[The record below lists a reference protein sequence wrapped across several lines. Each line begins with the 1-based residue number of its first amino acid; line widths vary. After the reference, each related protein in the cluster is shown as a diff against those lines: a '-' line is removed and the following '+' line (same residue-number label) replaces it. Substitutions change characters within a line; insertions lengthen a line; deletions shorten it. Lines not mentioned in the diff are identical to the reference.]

1 MITLSDAQ
9 WATSAIISMEAEYL
23 VSLMSPKDMGE
34 TPSDIDP
41 ANHLK
46 LEMDDIVVPAPGYI
60 CPCEDHVY
68 RLLELGDQLD
78 GGSEVVVHCLMGMS
92 RSTAAVMILLAQHN
106 PGREAEIAEMVFRE
120 APKAHPNSLLLQ
132 LGDRALGCDGALV
145 QAIQARPQAV
155 PKAQPIHSSSLN
167 SFASFPLYLDG
178 A

>member
-9 WATSAIISMEAEYL
+9 WATSAIVSMEAEYL

-34 TPSDIDP
+34 TPANIDP

-46 LEMDDIVVPAPGYI
+46 LEMDDIEAPAAGYI
-60 CPCEDHVY
+60 CPCEEHIY

-92 RSTAAVMILLAQHN
+92 RSTAAVMILLAQKN
-106 PGREAEIAEMVFRE
+106 PGREAEIAEIVLRE
-120 APKAHPNSLLLQ
+120 APKAHPNSLLMQ

-145 QAIQARPQAV
+145 SSIQASRQPTA
-155 PKAQPIHSSSLN
+155 KAQPRHSGSLN

-178 A
+178 V

>member
-41 ANHLK
+41 AKHLK
-46 LEMDDIVVPAPGYI
+46 LEMDDIEVPVPGDI

-68 RLLELGDQLD
+68 RLLEFGDQLD

-92 RSTAAVMILLAQHN
+92 RSTAAVMILLAQQN

-145 QAIQARPQAV
+145 SSIHARPQPV
-155 PKAQPIHSSSLN
+155 PKAQPTHSGSLN

>member
-34 TPSDIDP
+34 TPPDIDP

-46 LEMDDIVVPAPGYI
+46 LEMDDIEAPAPGYI

-92 RSTAAVMILLAQHN
+92 RSTAAVMILLAQQN
-106 PGREAEIAEMVFRE
+106 PGRELEIAEIVFRE

-145 QAIQARPQAV
+145 SSILARPQAT
-155 PKAQPIHSSSLN
+155 PKARPTHSGSLN

-178 A
+178 K

>member
-1 MITLSDAQ
+1 LITLSDAQ

-23 VSLMSPKDMGE
+23 VSLMSPKDMGA
-34 TPSDIDP
+34 TPPDIEP

-46 LEMDDIVVPAPGYI
+46 LEMDDIEAPAPGLI

-92 RSTAAVMILLAQHN
+92 RSTAAIMILIAQQN
-106 PGREAEIAEMVFRE
+106 PGREAEIAAIVFRE

-132 LGDRALGCDGALV
+132 LGDTALGCDGALV
-145 QAIQARPQAV
+145 ASVQARSQAV
-155 PKAQPIHSSSLN
+155 PMAQSTHAGSLN

-178 A
+178 

>member
-34 TPSDIDP
+34 TPPDIDP

-46 LEMDDIVVPAPGYI
+46 LEMDDIEAPAPGYI

-68 RLLELGDQLD
+68 QLLELGDQLD

-92 RSTAAVMILLAQHN
+92 RSTAAVMILLAQQN
-106 PGREAEIAEMVFRE
+106 PGREAEIAEIVFRE

-132 LGDRALGCDGALV
+132 LGDRALGCGGALV
-145 QAIQARPQAV
+145 SSIQARPQLA
-155 PKAQPIHSSSLN
+155 PKAQPIHSGSLN
-167 SFASFPLYLDG
+167 SFASFPIYLDG